1 MLILIKSSKGEDQ
14 FISNNQIFGKHRKTK
29 SNRVWRCILQLCP
42 STALRFLEYTE
53 ESSDFVLIKQHN
65 HLEPGILC
73 RKRIIITKMKILI
86 LKSGLPPFQA
96 VYSILGGAAYEI
108 IGDLVPLSNIY
119 RMLRDYKWKKSKTP
133 FIPGNKLYHNLS
145 VTHPASNFTAWSG
158 NWQSISGLWGQFD
171 FFFSGFVI
179 NLLKTK
185 EFRELMVHF
194 SSHLQNIFSCIP
206 WVL

>member
-1 MLILIKSSKGEDQ
+1 MEKNKKTLEIFKQRNSPSVLVDFITLFAYIDFCTKDHIYAKSARKSLIQLQILEIFYKNVLILIKSSKGEDQ

-119 RMLRDYKWKKSKTP
+119 RMLRDYK
-133 FIPGNKLYHNLS
+133 
-145 VTHPASNFTAWSG
+145 
-158 NWQSISGLWGQFD
+158 
-171 FFFSGFVI
+171 
-179 NLLKTK
+179 
-185 EFRELMVHF
+185 
-194 SSHLQNIFSCIP
+194 
-206 WVL
+206 